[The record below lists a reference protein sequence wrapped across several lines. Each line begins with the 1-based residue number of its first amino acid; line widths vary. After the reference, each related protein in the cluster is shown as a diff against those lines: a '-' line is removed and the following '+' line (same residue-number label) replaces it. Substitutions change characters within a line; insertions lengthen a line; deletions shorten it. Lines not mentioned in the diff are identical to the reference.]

1 MSAAPRLPSPRLYV
15 RLLRRLAPHLK
26 QQRGRFALAVVGTLG
41 SIAAELL
48 EPWPLKI
55 VVDAVL
61 GARQVPWLP
70 TWLATPEAHGRLLAA
85 CAVALVVLAVF
96 GGIFAFIRELFGAAA
111 GQRVV
116 MSVREEVHAHVQALG
131 SDFHLATR
139 HGDLLLRLTG
149 DLTLVR
155 ELLVDALLEI
165 GRHLLLIVG
174 MAIVLVSMSP
184 QLGLV
189 ALAVVPLIAALQHLF
204 QRKIAAT
211 AAKTRENEA
220 RLASHTGEMLAAMDL
235 VHAYQLE
242 DRLTERFHDSNRK
255 SLKSGLAGTKLQARL
270 ARSLELAL
278 AIGVAATLWLG
289 AREVQSGAMTTGS
302 LLVLLAYVK
311 NTYKPL
317 RQLSQRAARAAKAA
331 GAATR
336 LLELLEVE
344 ATVVEKADA
353 RPLAADAPARI
364 EFRGVGVRFGAD
376 ATRVLAGVDLVV
388 EPGRRVLLL
397 GRNGAGK
404 STLLSLLPR
413 LRDPS
418 SGSVHIGGVDVRD
431 VTLASLRARIGWL
444 QQDPALFDGTIAD
457 NLRLGRADASAADL
471 AAAAQRAGLPAAFGD
486 AVPLDELLERKVGE
500 RGRKLSGGQRMR
512 IALARLLLRR
522 PAIVLLDE
530 PEAAVD
536 ARSRGALLRE
546 LFAALPDATALVIS
560 HAVSAPELFDEAV
573 LLDDGRIVARGPV
586 ADVLAAGGAP
596 IATPLDASSRDGSR

>member
-1 MSAAPRLPSPRLYV
+1 MSGARLPSPRLWA
-15 RLLRRLAPHLK
+15 RLFRRLAPHLSK
-26 QQRGRFALAVVGTLG
+26 QRGRFAIAALGTLG
-41 SIAAELL
+41 AIAVELL
-48 EPWPLKI
+48 APWPLKI
-55 VVDAVL
+55 VVDTVL
-61 GARQVPWLP
+61 GERPLAWLP
-70 TWLATPEAHGRLLAA
+70 AWLSGPEAHGRLLAA
-85 CAVALVVLAVF
+85 CAVALVALAAL
-96 GGIFAFIRELFGAAA
+96 GGLFAFVRDLFGAAA

-116 MSVREEVHAHVQALG
+116 MSVREEVHRHVQALG
-131 SDFHLATR
+131 ADFHLASR

-174 MAIVLVSMSP
+174 MATALVVMAP
-184 QLGLV
+184 KLGLV
-189 ALAVVPLIAALQHLF
+189 ALAVVPLIALLQQLF
-204 QRKIAAT
+204 QKRIAAT

-220 RLASHTGEMLAAMDL
+220 KLAAHTGEMLTAMEL

-242 DRLTERFHDSNRK
+242 ERLTERFHDSNRK

-289 AREVQSGAMTTGS
+289 AREVQAGALTVGS
-302 LLVLLAYVK
+302 LLMLLAYVK
-311 NTYKPL
+311 DSYKPL

-336 LLELLEVE
+336 LLELLEI
-344 ATVVEKADA
+344 APTVVEKADA
-353 RPLAADAPARI
+353 RELPANAPARLA
-364 EFRGVGVRFGAD
+364 FRGVGVRFGPAE
-376 ATRVLAGVDLVV
+376 TRVLEQLDLVV

-404 STLLSLLPR
+404 STLLSLVPR
-413 LRDPS
+413 LRDPAQ
-418 SGSVHIGGVDVRD
+418 GVVEVGGVDVRD
-431 VTLASLRARIGWL
+431 LTLASLRSRIGWL
-444 QQDPALFDGTIAD
+444 PQEPALFDGTIAD
-457 NLRLGRADASAADL
+457 NLRLGRADASAAEL
-471 AAAAQRAGLPAAFGD
+471 REAATRAGLPAAFGD
-486 AVPLDELLERKVGE
+486 ELPIDELLERKVGE

-512 IALARLLLRR
+512 VALARLLLRR

-536 ARSRGALLRE
+536 ARSRGALLRA
-546 LFAALPDATALVIS
+546 LFAALPDATALVVS

-586 ADVLAAGGAP
+586 AEVVP
-596 IATPLDASSRDGSR
+596 